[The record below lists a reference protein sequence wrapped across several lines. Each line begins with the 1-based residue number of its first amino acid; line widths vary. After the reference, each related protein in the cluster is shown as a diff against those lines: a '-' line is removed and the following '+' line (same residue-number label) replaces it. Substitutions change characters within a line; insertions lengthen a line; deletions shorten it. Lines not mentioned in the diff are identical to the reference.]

1 MHCAIVVKWSPQNHR
16 VGSEVARAMGRQ
28 KTDLRDA
35 HMHKYEQFAW
45 QDALSLAAWLKKSF
59 DLEAV
64 RESYESNSIQG
75 NNDFEKYHADVIQE
89 LIATSE
95 SRRPAYLR
103 RACKNVSA
111 LTQGV
116 MIVLAIIAQVRVKE
130 VIELRDRFRH
140 SLYPGGGN
148 RDTCAGIY
156 AFNNAM
162 RDVTFM
168 TWPTA
173 VFEALSERESKREA
187 EWARIKPVVDE
198 WVSVIDSFDD
208 DD

>member
-1 MHCAIVVKWSPQNHR
+1 
-16 VGSEVARAMGRQ
+16 MGRQ

-130 VIELRDRFRH
+130 VIELRDRFRR

-173 VFEALSERESKREA
+173 VFEALSEREA

-198 WVSVIDSFDD
+198 WVSLIDSPDSPAITHD
-208 DD
+208 ALS

>member
-1 MHCAIVVKWSPQNHR
+1 
-16 VGSEVARAMGRQ
+16 
-28 KTDLRDA
+28 
-35 HMHKYEQFAW
+35 MHKYEQFAW

-89 LIATSE
+89 LIATPE

-130 VIELRDRFRH
+130 VIELRDRFRR
-140 SLYPGGGN
+140 SLSPGGGN

-208 DD
+208 ED

>member
-1 MHCAIVVKWSPQNHR
+1 MQVQTPFAAT
-16 VGSEVARAMGRQ
+16 ARLPPLTNGIPATNTLERPRQ
-28 KTDLRDA
+28 
-35 HMHKYEQFAW
+35 
-45 QDALSLAAWLKKSF
+45 
-59 DLEAV
+59 
-64 RESYESNSIQG
+64 QG
-75 NNDFEKYHADVIQE
+75 
-89 LIATSE
+89 
-95 SRRPAYLR
+95 
-103 RACKNVSA
+103 
-111 LTQGV
+111 
-116 MIVLAIIAQVRVKE
+116 VKE

>member
-1 MHCAIVVKWSPQNHR
+1 
-16 VGSEVARAMGRQ
+16 MGRQ

-130 VIELRDRFRH
+130 VIELRDRFRR
-140 SLYPGGGN
+140 SLYPRGGN